1 MVTKP
6 ERVSSSCKAF
16 LFFFLFCAR
25 AVGDNQLIRYKI
37 LRSKIKIIIWQK
49 ERRITNK
56 TLVVMN
62 GFCSLLIISKARK
75 LSYNNTHYFQTCLGV
90 LTMD

>member
-16 LFFFLFCAR
+16 LFFSLFCAR
-25 AVGDNQLIRYKI
+25 AVGDHQLIRYKI

-49 ERRITNK
+49 ERRITNE

-75 LSYNNTHYFQTCLGV
+75 LSYNNTHYFQTCSGV